1 MGRGSVR
8 ANPAADTGA
17 DKHEGR
23 NDVRL
28 RRARNDMECL
38 PAGSGIR
45 RFAFVVPS
53 VPSLCTPKAVA
64 KISRRLG
71 GQPTCRHRDDRRG
84 ITNINFA
91 KIAALAPLRTTRP
104 PVRGIALAR
113 VSPLKGLVV
122 ARGGLSEPAGPR
134 QGAALARQA
143 PVAFDDKPQ
152 GHGSVAAW
160 RVHWAGEA

>member
-1 MGRGSVR
+1 MGGGSVR

-17 DKHEGR
+17 DRHDGR

-28 RRARNDMECL
+28 RRVRNDMECL
-38 PAGSGIR
+38 PAGRGIR
-45 RFAFVVPS
+45 RFAFVVLP

-84 ITNINFA
+84 ITDINFA
-91 KIAALAPLRTTRP
+91 KIAALDPFRTTRP
-104 PVRGIALAR
+104 PVQGIALAR

-122 ARGGLSEPAGPR
+122 ARGGLFEPAGPR

-143 PVAFDDKPQ
+143 LVAFDDRSP
-152 GHGSVAAW
+152 GRGSVAVW
-160 RVHWAGEA
+160 CVHWAGEA